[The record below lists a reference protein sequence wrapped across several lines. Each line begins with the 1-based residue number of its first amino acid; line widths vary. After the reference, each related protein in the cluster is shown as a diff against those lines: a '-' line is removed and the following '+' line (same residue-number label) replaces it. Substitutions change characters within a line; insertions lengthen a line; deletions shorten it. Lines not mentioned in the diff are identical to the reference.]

1 MLKVISPAN
10 TGLRLKVPATQRPL
24 TRLFYFKDQL
34 WLSGATSFW
43 LQVKQK
49 WNDLSQE
56 ITKSR
61 TWLQKV
67 AKSHWWSSSAHLRYR
82 LWSIARKT
90 CWLKGNARE
99 KKWTQQ
105 PFPCEWVSLVYLRN
119 EELQSRRIG
128 RHESVCGVVQC
139 HLRVFSAAAT
149 RGLLLQPQLPSC
161 EPGIKKY
168 AAVIH
173 SINLCLLWENIFIH
187 TPEREKLSAP
197 YFNHGQQI

>member
-1 MLKVISPAN
+1 M
-10 TGLRLKVPATQRPL
+10 
-24 TRLFYFKDQL
+24 
-34 WLSGATSFW
+34 TSFW
-43 LQVKQK
+43 LQVKRK

-119 EELQSRRIG
+119 EELQSRWIG

-139 HLRVFSAAAT
+139 HLRVFSGAAT
-149 RGLLLQPQLPSC
+149 RGAAAAAPAAFMWTRNK
-161 EPGIKKY
+161 KKY
-168 AAVIH
+168 MLLSAVIH
-173 SINLCLLWENIFIH
+173 SINLCLLWENIFIQ
-187 TPEREKLSAP
+187 TPEKEKLSAP
-197 YFNHGQQI
+197 YFNHSQQI